1 MPRTPHHAR
10 TATEKTDQR
19 TPAASAADVNEGN
32 TTTVTDTGAAAEPL
46 GVAVVGAGYWG
57 PNLVRNFQSS
67 PQFRLRWLCD
77 LDISRAQRVLGSYST
92 VQATDDYA
100 AVLADPSVH
109 AVAVATPAGTHLDV
123 ALAAL
128 RAGKHV
134 LVEKPLASTY
144 ADGQRLVEEAE
155 QRGLT
160 LMCDHTYC
168 YTPAVSTIRE
178 LVHNGELGE
187 IHFLDSVRINLG
199 LVQKDIDVMW
209 DLAPHDLSILD
220 FILPENVHPVA
231 VAAQG
236 ADPIGAGQACVA
248 YLTLQLNTGAIAH
261 VHVNWLS
268 PTKVRTTMVGG
279 SKRTLIWDDLNPAQ
293 RVAIFDRGVD
303 LSAPAELGPDQRRE
317 IQVSYRSGDM
327 VAPAIGEKEALRSMV
342 DEFAASIR
350 ERRAPLTDG
359 RAGLRV
365 LDILEAASRSLEFRG
380 AVVPLRAAR

>member
-1 MPRTPHHAR
+1 MRDNR
-10 TATEKTDQR
+10 IQD
-19 TPAASAADVNEGN
+19 EGKSN
-32 TTTVTDTGAAAEPL
+32 AVTDTSAPGREPDPAVPL

-67 PQFRLRWLCD
+67 PRFRLRWLCD
-77 LDISRAQRVLGSYST
+77 LDVARAQRVLGGYST
-92 VQATDDYA
+92 VRATSDYA
-100 AVLADPSVH
+100 AVLADPSVD
-109 AVAVATPAGTHLDV
+109 AVAVATPAGTHLDI

-134 LVEKPLASTY
+134 LVEKPLAATY
-144 ADGQRLVEEAE
+144 ADGARLVAEAE
-155 QRGLT
+155 ERGLT

-168 YTPAVSTIRE
+168 YTPAVGRIRE
-178 LVHNGELGE
+178 LVRSGELGE
-187 IHFLDSVRINLG
+187 IHFVDSIRINLG

-220 FILPENVHPVA
+220 FILPDNVEPVA
-231 VAAQG
+231 VAAHG

-268 PTKVRTTMVGG
+268 PVKVRTTMVGG
-279 SKRTLIWDDLNPAQ
+279 AKRTLIWDDLNPAQ

-303 LSAPAELGPDQRRE
+303 LAAPQEIGADERRDML
-317 IQVSYRSGDM
+317 ISYRSGDM
-327 VAPAIGEKEALRSMV
+327 IAPAIGEKEALRSMV
-342 DEFAASIR
+342 DEFADAIR

-380 AVVPLRAAR
+380 AVVGLRAGR

>member
-1 MPRTPHHAR
+1 M
-10 TATEKTDQR
+10 TEGE
-19 TPAASAADVNEGN
+19 SI
-32 TTTVTDTGAAAEPL
+32 TVTQSSPEPL

-67 PQFRLRWLCD
+67 PNFRLRWLCD
-77 LDISRAQRVLGSYST
+77 LDVDRAQRVLGGYST
-92 VQATDDYA
+92 VQATSDYA
-100 AVLADPSVH
+100 AVLADPSVA
-109 AVAVATPAGTHLDV
+109 AVAVATPAGTHLDI

-134 LVEKPLASTY
+134 LVEKPLAATY
-144 ADGQRLVEEAE
+144 ADGVRLVAEAE
-155 QRGLT
+155 ERGLT

-168 YTPAVSTIRE
+168 YTPAVGRIRE
-178 LVHNGELGE
+178 LVRSGELGE
-187 IHFLDSVRINLG
+187 IHFVDSVRINLG

-220 FILPENVHPVA
+220 FILPENVEPVA
-231 VAAQG
+231 VAAHG

-303 LSAPAELGPDQRRE
+303 LAAPQEIGADERRDML
-317 IQVSYRSGDM
+317 ISYRSGDM

-342 DEFAASIR
+342 DEFADSIR
-350 ERRAPLTDG
+350 ELRAPLTDG

-380 AVVPLRAAR
+380 AVVGLRAGR

>member
-1 MPRTPHHAR
+1 MDRKKR
-10 TATEKTDQR
+10 DQVTET
-19 TPAASAADVNEGN
+19 
-32 TTTVTDTGAAAEPL
+32 AEPL

-57 PNLVRNFQSS
+57 PNLVRNFQASER
-67 PQFRLRWLCD
+67 FRLRWLCD
-77 LDISRAQRVLGSYST
+77 LDVERAQRVLGGYST
-92 VQATDDYA
+92 VRPTADYA
-100 AVLADPSVH
+100 AVLADPSVD
-109 AVAVATPAGTHLDV
+109 AIAVATPAGTHLDI

-134 LVEKPLASTY
+134 LVEKPLAATY
-144 ADGQRLVEEAE
+144 ADGLRLVTEAE
-155 QRGLT
+155 ERGLT

-168 YTPAVSTIRE
+168 YTPAVGRIRE
-178 LVHNGELGE
+178 LVRSGELGE
-187 IHFLDSVRINLG
+187 IHFVDSVRINLG
-199 LVQKDIDVMW
+199 LVQKDIDVLW

-220 FILPENVHPVA
+220 FILPDTVVPVA
-231 VAAQG
+231 VAAHG

-248 YLTLQLNTGAIAH
+248 YLTLTLSTGAIAH

-279 SKRTLIWDDLNPAQ
+279 SKRTLVWDDLNPAQ

-303 LSAPAELGPDQRRE
+303 LASPQEIGADERRDML
-317 IQVSYRSGDM
+317 ISYRSGDM

-342 DEFAASIR
+342 DEFGDAIR
-350 ERRAPLTDG
+350 RRRAPLTDG

-380 AVVPLRAAR
+380 AVVGLRTGH

>member
-1 MPRTPHHAR
+1 MTH
-10 TATEKTDQR
+10 TA
-19 TPAASAADVNEGN
+19 G
-32 TTTVTDTGAAAEPL
+32 PL

-57 PNLVRNFQSS
+57 PNLVRNFQAGER
-67 PQFRLRWLCD
+67 FRLRYLCD
-77 LDISRAQRVLGSYST
+77 LDVNRARQVLGRYST
-92 VQATDDYA
+92 VEATADYA
-100 AVLADPSVH
+100 AVLADPEVA
-109 AVAVATPAGTHLDV
+109 AVAVATPAGTHLDI

-134 LVEKPLASTY
+134 LVEKPLAATY
-144 ADGQRLVEEAE
+144 ADGLRLVTEAE
-155 QRGLT
+155 ERGLT

-168 YTPAVSTIRE
+168 YTPAVDRIRE
-178 LVHNGELGE
+178 LVRSGELGD
-187 IHFLDSVRINLG
+187 IHFVDSVRINLG

-220 FILPENVHPVA
+220 FILPDTVEPVA
-231 VAAQG
+231 VAAHG

-279 SKRTLIWDDLNPAQ
+279 AKRTLVWDDLNPLQ
-293 RVAIFDRGVD
+293 RVAVYDRGVD
-303 LSAPAELGPDQRRE
+303 LAAPQEIGADERRDAL
-317 IQVSYRSGDM
+317 ISYRTGDM
-327 VAPAIGEKEALRSMV
+327 VAPALGEKEALRSMV
-342 DEFAASIR
+342 DEFADAIA
-350 ERRAPLTDG
+350 EGRAPLTDG

-380 AVVPLRAAR
+380 AVVGLRAGR

>member
-1 MPRTPHHAR
+1 MH
-10 TATEKTDQR
+10 
-19 TPAASAADVNEGN
+19 EG
-32 TTTVTDTGAAAEPL
+32 TTNTVTDTVKGAVKDTGAPGRGPAEPL

-77 LDISRAQRVLGSYST
+77 LDVERAQRVLGGYST
-92 VQATDDYA
+92 VQATADYA
-100 AVLADPSVH
+100 AVLADPAVD

-134 LVEKPLASTY
+134 LVEKPLAATY
-144 ADGQRLVEEAE
+144 ADGLRLVNEAE
-155 QRGLT
+155 ERGLT

-168 YTPAVSTIRE
+168 YTPAVGHIRDQ
-178 LVHNGELGE
+178 VRSGELGE
-187 IHFLDSVRINLG
+187 IHFVDSVRINLG

-220 FILPENVHPVA
+220 FILPDHVEPVA
-231 VAAQG
+231 VAAHG

-293 RVAIFDRGVD
+293 RVAIFDRGVE
-303 LSAPAELGPDQRRE
+303 LSAPQEIGADERRDML
-317 IQVSYRSGDM
+317 ISYRSGDM

-380 AVVPLRAAR
+380 AVVGLRAGR

>member
-1 MPRTPHHAR
+1 MKGNHVS
-10 TATEKTDQR
+10 QV
-19 TPAASAADVNEGN
+19 SDVNDASDGLRPDER
-32 TTTVTDTGAAAEPL
+32 L
-46 GVAVVGAGYWG
+46 GVAVIGAGYWG
-57 PNLVRNFQSS
+57 PNLVRNFQASDR
-67 PQFRLRWLCD
+67 FRLRWLCD
-77 LDISRAQRVLGSYST
+77 LDVTRAQRVLGGYST

-134 LVEKPLASTY
+134 LVEKPLATTY
-144 ADGQRLVEEAE
+144 ADGAALVAEAE
-155 QRGLT
+155 ERGLT

-168 YTPAVSTIRE
+168 YTPAVAKIRE
-178 LVHNGELGE
+178 LVREGALGD
-187 IHFLDSVRINLG
+187 IHYVDSVRINLG
-199 LVQKDIDVMW
+199 LVQKDIDVLW

-220 FILPENVHPVA
+220 FILPEHVEPVA
-231 VAAQG
+231 VAAHG
-236 ADPIGAGQACVA
+236 ADPIGAGQDCIT

-293 RVAIFDRGVD
+293 RVALFDRGVD
-303 LSAPAELGPDQRRE
+303 LAAPQELGADERRE
-317 IQVSYRSGDM
+317 ALISYRSGDM

-342 DEFAASIR
+342 DEFAAAIR
-350 ERRAPLTDG
+350 EGRPPLTDG

-365 LDILEAASRSLEFRG
+365 LDILEAASRSLQFRG
-380 AVVPLRAAR
+380 AVVGLRTGSDRSLKNGNEVLGERR